1 MVKFIV
7 DSTFGISEGFAKE
20 NDIRKV
26 DLTIELNGKH
36 YLEGYS
42 EQWEEFYTD
51 YVGQKKF
58 ALTSQPSPKA
68 FMDAIDSIDKSDDI
82 IILTIG
88 DRLSGT
94 VGSANIAAM
103 QYPDRNI
110 SVINTGSAAVA
121 AFLILRELVELS
133 KSGADLNTVL
143 DLSKSLITR
152 TSINFIPVSLS
163 ELAHGGRVNK
173 LMFMLGT
180 AIKVRPI
187 LRFAENDITVAS
199 RHLGIKKALSAAVS
213 SIPEFDKI
221 ALCYIYD
228 NGNIA
233 IIKDKIQE
241 KYGLSDIEVFPVCPV
256 LGAHIGVGTV
266 GIATVGKL
274 K

>member
-7 DSTFGISEGFAKE
+7 DSTFGISESFAKE
-20 NDIRKV
+20 NDIKKV
-26 DLTIELNGKH
+26 DLTVELNGKQ
-36 YLEGYS
+36 YAEGYS
-42 EQWEEFYTD
+42 ESWEDFYSD
-51 YVGQKKF
+51 YVGQKKY

-68 FMDAIDSIDKSDDI
+68 FMEAIDGIDPADDI

-103 QYPDRNI
+103 QYPNRSI

-121 AFLILRELVELS
+121 AFLILRELLELA
-133 KSGADLNTVL
+133 KSGADLKAVT
-143 DLSKSLITR
+143 DLSQSLITR
-152 TSINFIPVSLS
+152 TSISFIPVSLS
-163 ELAHGGRVNK
+163 ELAHGGRINK
-173 LMFMLGT
+173 LLFMLGT

-187 LRFAENDITVAS
+187 LKFAENDVTVVS
-199 RHLGIKKALSAAVS
+199 RHLGTKKALSAAIDG
-213 SIPEFDKI
+213 IPDFEKI

-228 NGNIA
+228 DGNIA
-233 IIKDKIQE
+233 TIKPKIEQ
-241 KYGLSDIEVFPVCPV
+241 KYGLENIEVYPVSPV

-266 GIATVGKL
+266 GIATIK